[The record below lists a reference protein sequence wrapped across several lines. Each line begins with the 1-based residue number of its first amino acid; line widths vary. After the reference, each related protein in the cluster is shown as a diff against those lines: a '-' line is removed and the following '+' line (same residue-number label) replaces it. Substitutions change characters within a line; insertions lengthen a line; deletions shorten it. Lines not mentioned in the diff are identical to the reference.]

1 MRTLGVVGLSV
12 VLILVLL
19 YQSYVLT
26 EGFKFGVTTTDST
39 TTEITTTDCANKS
52 KDACTAPCMWN
63 VYSNPQKCVA
73 QGDKTPEEDRQGAT
87 GYLAKCEG
95 RSKETCSGPLCMWN
109 VYSNPQKCVS
119 QSAIVSDE
127 DRQGVTG
134 GLLPTILDVHALNI
148 AEQDSNKASD
158 SSYAPYK
165 PSAADRKQQRA
176 KLLRDIQKIVH
187 NELLNERG
195 TTGSR
200 VRCDDDY
207 EDSCDNSAALQQGCE
222 MEDTCN

>member
-26 EGFKFGVTTTDST
+26 EGFLFGAGKKPRPCATYMDMSGCTEVSTCVWEMDSQKCKDKDSSASFNPNDPS
-39 TTEITTTDCANKS
+39 IDCSGQPKETCN
-52 KDACTAPCMWN
+52 APTCMWN
-63 VYSNPQKCVA
+63 VYSK
-73 QGDKTPEEDRQGAT
+73 
-87 GYLAKCEG
+87 
-95 RSKETCSGPLCMWN
+95 
-109 VYSNPQKCVS
+109 PQKCVS

-127 DRQGVTG
+127 DRQGTTG
-134 GLLPTILDVHALNI
+134 GLLPNISVVHDLNI
-148 AEQDSNKASD
+148 TKQDSNKASD

-165 PSAADRKQQRA
+165 PSAADRKHQRA

-187 NELLNERG
+187 NELLSERG

-200 VRCDDDY
+200 TRCDDDY
-207 EDSCDNSAALQQGCE
+207 DDSCDNSAALQQGCE